1 MPFFYIDHS
10 TFHHTDD
17 DNKGIY
23 PFIKGN
29 NGQNFFYLYHISLL
43 LFQLYQLYQLNL
55 PFNISCLPRIPGC
68 SVHTGVLL
76 KETSQMWLLEC
87 HKRRWLHECDLK
99 LFLNILDHEVKLF
112 KEYSMPRIL
121 WTSLRKQRP
130 CIHASKQRVPFIQKD
145 PNTKN
150 ARKSG
155 MSPNVSG

>member
-1 MPFFYIDHS
+1 MDKIFCISIISHCYYFNYINYIFPS
-10 TFHHTDD
+10 
-17 DNKGIY
+17 
-23 PFIKGN
+23 
-29 NGQNFFYLYHISLL
+29 ISR
-43 LFQLYQLYQLNL
+43 
-55 PFNISCLPRIPGC
+55 LPRIPGC

-99 LFLNILDHEVKLF
+99 LFLNILDHEVELF
-112 KEYSMPRIL
+112 KEYSMPGIL
-121 WTSLRKQRP
+121 WTSLRKQQP

-150 ARKSG
+150 ARESG